1 MDGPLASDTCTWS
14 PDTDSLDRS
23 VKRMEISSKHVKD
36 ESPKDKYNMVYF
48 LFLFLGMCT
57 LLPFNM
63 FLTASPYFSAKLNGT
78 RWQYT
83 YQNYFLV
90 AYSVPAI
97 VAAAVTVP
105 MLRVVRLKIRMI
117 VSPVILMII
126 FIFTAVMVK
135 VDTSTWIDTFFTLT
149 IVGIVISNSLGSAI
163 YQSSLFGLA
172 SLFPK
177 QYSQSVVSG
186 QALAGI
192 FTSAASI
199 LSLLGANDPY
209 ESAVFYF
216 ISAVVALLVCI
227 ISYALLRRI
236 EYAKYHMKK
245 LEFDKSAEKTDAEE
259 ESPSDN
265 DAMEKTRVA
274 DEKDISV
281 TVSRWVHGG
290 RYLIMIWKQIWPTAL
305 SGILCFTITLGVYPA
320 IASRIEPVDKASNST
335 FLNRFFTPVTCFLTF
350 NVADFVGRFLALW
363 LLQPNYKRGITL
375 LILTLMRIGF
385 IPLFLL
391 MNVQPRSNLPVL
403 IPSDIVYVI
412 SLALLGISN
421 GYIISLSMMY
431 GPMRVD
437 AKYAES
443 TGAIMAACLILGLGF
458 GSALSFATVAL
469 L

>member
-105 MLRVVRLKIRMI
+105 MLRVIRLKIRMI

-135 VDTSTWIDTFFTLT
+135 VDTST
-149 IVGIVISNSLGSAI
+149 SLGSAI

-199 LSLLGANDPY
+199 LSLLGKEYDKLFYGEFDYAKSSANDPY

-412 SLALLGISN
+412 SLALLGVSN

-443 TGAIMAACLILGLGF
+443 TGAIMAACLILGLGL